1 MGKDNRFS
9 LECPFLEAS
18 LRKEFSAR
26 FGEDCSDREITLADM
41 SPLNSDLGAGDGH
54 LTLHGS
60 RISSLLPLSVRSN
73 LKSLFTNSNRIK
85 DFSFLNELPSF
96 CELDLGPSLLPS
108 GKDENLNKS
117 QGSSPYD
124 SVQAACEGGRERN
137 GNRGSESTLR
147 VEELEGPQ
155 YLKPPQG
162 NRSFPSFGN
171 ETPPKFTP

>member
-1 MGKDNRFS
+1 MAKDNRFS
-9 LECPFLEAS
+9 LGCAFLEAS
-18 LRKEFSAR
+18 LRQELSSR

-41 SPLNSDLGAGDGH
+41 VLLNSDLGAGDGH
-54 LTLHGS
+54 LTLHGY
-60 RISSLLPLSVRSN
+60 RISNLLPLSLLGN
-73 LKSLFTNSNRIK
+73 LKRLFVNSSQIK

-117 QGSSPYD
+117 QGSSAFD
-124 SVQAACEGGRERN
+124 SVQAAYEGGRERN
-137 GNRGSESTLR
+137 GNRGSESALR

-162 NRSFPSFGN
+162 YRSFPSFGN